1 MAHLSLDSFNIQT
14 YISNICLNVGWLM
27 SNKLSTQHKILDAA
41 QSLFA
46 ETGFNGTSLRQI
58 TSQAEVN
65 LASVNYHFGS
75 KKELIQ
81 AVLQRYLVVLMP
93 RLDQEF
99 TRLLAS
105 QQPNSLNQVLSVF
118 VRPLLELNK
127 VHPHG
132 TRIFLQLLGRGYTDV
147 QGHLRWFFNHHYG
160 RVLDKLVLLV
170 QQACP
175 DLPAS
180 ELFWRLHF
188 SLGTAVFTM
197 ASSEALAE
205 IAEADFNEKVDIE
218 GVILRLL
225 PYLAA
230 AIAAPIPQVTQLSQT
245 TSQIAPLMASEGR

>member
-1 MAHLSLDSFNIQT
+1 MPGKH
-14 YISNICLNVGWLM
+14 
-27 SNKLSTQHKILDAA
+27 STQYKILDAA

-58 TSQAEVN
+58 TSLAEVN

-81 AVLQRYLVVLMP
+81 AVLQRYLIVLMP

-99 TRLLAS
+99 TRLLAA
-105 QQPNSLNQVLSVF
+105 QQPNNLNQVLMVF
-118 VRPLLELNK
+118 VKPLLELNK
-127 VHPHG
+127 VHQNG
-132 TRIFLQLLGRGYTDV
+132 TRIFLQLLGRGYADV

-175 DLPAS
+175 DLPPG

-188 SLGTAVFTM
+188 SLGTVVFTM
-197 ASSEALAE
+197 ASNEALAE
-205 IAEADFNEKVDIE
+205 IAQADFNETVDIE
-218 GVILRLL
+218 GVILRLI
-225 PYLAA
+225 PYLSA
-230 AIAAPIPQVTQLSQT
+230 AIAAPVPSVSQISQT
-245 TSQIAPLMASEGR
+245 APILASEGR

>member
-1 MAHLSLDSFNIQT
+1 MRLNIGG
-14 YISNICLNVGWLM
+14 VM
-27 SNKLSTQHKILDAA
+27 SVKHSTQHKILDAA
-41 QSLFA
+41 QTLFA
-46 ETGFNGTSLRQI
+46 ETGFTDTSLRQI
-58 TSQAEVN
+58 TSMAEVN

-99 TRLLAS
+99 TRLLAV
-105 QQPNSLNQVLSVF
+105 QQPNSLSQVLSVF
-118 VRPLLELNK
+118 VKPLLELNK
-127 VHPHG
+127 VHQNG
-132 TRIFLQLLGRGYTDV
+132 ARIFLQLLGRGYTDV
-147 QGHLRWFFNHHYG
+147 QGHLRWFFNHNYG

-175 DLPAS
+175 DLPPS

-188 SLGTAVFTM
+188 SLGTVVFTM
-197 ASSEALAE
+197 ASNEALAE

-225 PYLAA
+225 PYLSA
-230 AIAAPIPQVTQLSQT
+230 AIAAPVATVTPLSH
-245 TSQIAPLMASEGR
+245 IAPKMASEGI

>member
-1 MAHLSLDSFNIQT
+1 MVAKQN
-14 YISNICLNVGWLM
+14 
-27 SNKLSTQHKILDAA
+27 TQQKILDAA

-46 ETGFNGTSLRQI
+46 ETGFNDTSLRQI
-58 TSQAEVN
+58 TSLAEVN
-65 LASVNYHFGS
+65 LAAVNYHFGS

-81 AVLQRYLVVLMP
+81 AVLQRYLRVLMV

-105 QQPNSLNQVLSVF
+105 QHPNSLNQVLAVF
-118 VRPLLELNK
+118 VKPLLELNT
-127 VHPHG
+127 VHQHG

-175 DLPAS
+175 ELPAA

-188 SLGTAVFTM
+188 SLGTVVFTM
-197 ASSEALAE
+197 ASNEALVD

-225 PYLAA
+225 PYLSA
-230 AIAAPIPQVTQLSQT
+230 AIAAPIPKVAQLSQT
-245 TSQIAPLMASEGR
+245 TPMLASEGR

>member
-1 MAHLSLDSFNIQT
+1 
-14 YISNICLNVGWLM
+14 M

-81 AVLQRYLVVLMP
+81 SVLQRYLSVLMP

-99 TRLLAS
+99 SQLLAS
-105 QQPNSLNQVLSVF
+105 QKQNDLTAVLSVF
-118 VRPLLELNK
+118 IKPLLELNK
-127 VHPHG
+127 VQHHG
-132 TRIFLQLLGRGYTDV
+132 TRMFLQLLGRGYTDV

-188 SLGTAVFTM
+188 SLGTVVFTM
-197 ASSEALAE
+197 ASNEALVD

-225 PYLAA
+225 PYLSA
-230 AIAAPIPQVTQLSQT
+230 AIAAPIPKVAQLSQT
-245 TSQIAPLMASEGR
+245 TPMLASEGR

>member
-1 MAHLSLDSFNIQT
+1 
-14 YISNICLNVGWLM
+14 M

-99 TRLLAS
+99 TRLLAA
-105 QQPNSLNQVLSVF
+105 QQPNSLSQVLSVF
-118 VRPLLELNK
+118 VKPLLELNK
-127 VHPHG
+127 VHTHG

-188 SLGTAVFTM
+188 SLGTVVFTM
-197 ASSEALAE
+197 ASNEALAE

-225 PYLAA
+225 PYLSA
-230 AIAAPIPQVTQLSQT
+230 AIAAPVPQVAQLSQT
-245 TSQIAPLMASEGR
+245 TSQTAPLMASEGR